1 MLFRW
6 HISRSPTLRSFRA
19 LSTCNL
25 INATTRRTFTA
36 TNKSQHPRTVS
47 PPPYFRLHTRPW
59 TWRTLWLAP
68 IIGGVVVYLSPNPRL
83 HLPSVFS
90 SPTLIPC
97 PESRDDAHRF
107 MIGSPAEPQRSL
119 CFRIIGVLQDFIW
132 EPILTARRFIHLF
145 CLFVPVVVTIPMLL
159 IGSPDKQ
166 LQGDRWGAV
175 WWYAFLVK
183 RMQAAGPTFIKV
195 PNIH

>member
-6 HISRSPTLRSFRA
+6 HISPLRSFRPP
-19 LSTCNL
+19 STCNRL
-25 INATTRRTFTA
+25 SVVTRRAFTA
-36 TNKSQHPRTVS
+36 TNKSQHLRSVS
-47 PPPYFRLHTRPW
+47 APPYFRLHTRPW
-59 TWRTLWLAP
+59 AWRTLWLAP
-68 IIGGVVVYLSPNPRL
+68 IIGGVVVYLSPDPRL

-97 PESRDDAHRF
+97 PESRDDARRF

-145 CLFVPVVVTIPMLL
+145 YLFVPVIITVPMLL
-159 IGSPDKQ
+159 VGSPDKQ
-166 LQGDRWGAV
+166 LRGDRWGAV
-175 WWYAFLVK
+175 WWYGFLVK
-183 RMQAAGPTFIKV
+183 RMQAAGPTFTKV
-195 PNIH
+195 LNIH